1 VKIELGH
8 ITMEVETLGAGKPIV
23 LLHGLGLTH
32 TIWQNIAGLYKE
44 QAQFILPDLRGHGGS
59 ELGAGDGTI
68 EQYAD
73 DLLEL
78 LDKLNLGKVVL
89 GGHSMGGY
97 VALAFADKYPERV
110 AGLVMIATNAGPDSE
125 ARKAQRQAEVENI
138 RAVGTAEFA
147 EALSLRLSDRSFVQ
161 NVSREIIAK
170 TDPEG
175 LCNAIIAISRRP
187 DRLHVLAGL
196 KVPILIAAGAEDLIV
211 PQAVARVMAHANPG
225 AKFVIMP
232 EVGHMPM
239 LAAPRTLGA
248 LLIVTG

>member
-1 VKIELGH
+1 MKIHLEH
-8 ITMEVETLGAGKPIV
+8 IAMEVESLGTGKPIL
-23 LLHGLGLTH
+23 LLHGLGLNH
-32 TIWQNIAGLYKE
+32 SIWQNIAGLYKE

-59 ELGAGDGTI
+59 ELGDANGTI

-73 DLLEL
+73 DILEMMN
-78 LDKLNLGKVVL
+78 KLGLEKVVL

-97 VALAFADKYPERV
+97 VALAFAEKYPEKL
-110 AGLVMIATNAGPDSE
+110 AGLVMIATNAGPDND
-125 ARKAQRQAEVENI
+125 ARKALRLAEVENI
-138 RAVGTAEFA
+138 RAAGTAEFA
-147 EALSLRLSDRSFVQ
+147 EALSLRLSDSSFVQ

-175 LCNAIIAISRRP
+175 LCNAILAISRRP

-196 KVPILIAAGAEDLIV
+196 TAPLLIAAGAEDLIV
-211 PQAVARVMAHANPG
+211 PQAAARLMAHSNPN
-225 AKFVIMP
+225 AKFVILP

-239 LAAPRTLGA
+239 LGAPRTLGA